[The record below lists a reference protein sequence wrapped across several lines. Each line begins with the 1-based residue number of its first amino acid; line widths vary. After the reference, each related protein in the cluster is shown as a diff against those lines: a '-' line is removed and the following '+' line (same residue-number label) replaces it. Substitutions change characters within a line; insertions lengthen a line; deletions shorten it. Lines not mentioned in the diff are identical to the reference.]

1 MRLVQT
7 FLCQLLGIELPIV
20 QAPIGSATCPAL
32 AAAVSNAGG
41 LGMLALSWKNADE
54 MRQMIR
60 ETRKITNRPFG
71 VNLVLEWNQEDRLQV
86 CLDEGVKI
94 VSFFWGEPTE
104 YIRKTHASGALAIH
118 TVATASEAKKAVAS
132 GADAIVAQGWE
143 AGGHVWGK
151 VATLPLVPAVVDA
164 VAPVPVIAA
173 GGISDGRGIAA
184 ALTLGAAGVWIGTR
198 FLASE
203 EAAVHSVY
211 KEKIIKASED
221 DTVYSNLFDVGW
233 ENAPH
238 RTLRNSTVENWEAA
252 GCPLEGKR
260 SGEGETI
267 ANFADGRAAVRYS
280 DVIPLPGMTG
290 DLEALALY
298 AGQSAGG
305 VSRVQSAGEIVGQL
319 ADETAKAIETSAKF
333 INSQIKTNRKG
344 NAKL

>member
-1 MRLVQT
+1 MIEMRVIKT
-7 FLCQLLGIELPIV
+7 SLCALLGIELPIV

-41 LGMLALSWKNADE
+41 LGTLALSWKNAGE
-54 MRQMIR
+54 MREMIR
-60 ETRKITNRPFG
+60 ETKRLTNRPFG
-71 VNLVLEWNQEDRLQV
+71 VNLVLKWNQEERLQV
-86 CLDEGVKI
+86 CLDEEVKI
-94 VSFFWGEPTE
+94 VSFFWGDPAA
-104 YIRKTHASGALAIH
+104 YIQKTHASGALAIH
-118 TVATASEAKKAVAS
+118 TVGCAAEAKRAVEC

-151 VATLPLVPAVVDA
+151 VATLPLVSAVVDA

-184 ALTLGAAGVWIGTR
+184 ALMLGAAGVWVGTR

-211 KEKIIKASED
+211 KEKIIEANED
-221 DTVYSNLFDVGW
+221 DTVYSGLFDVGW

-238 RTLRNSTVENWEAA
+238 RTLRNSTVENWEKA
-252 GCPLEGKR
+252 GCLPRGKR
-260 SGEGETI
+260 SGEDETI
-267 ANFADGRAAVRYS
+267 ANFADGRDISRYS
-280 DVIPLPGMTG
+280 DVIPLAGMTG

-305 VSRVQSAGEIVGQL
+305 VSRIQPAGEIIRQL
-319 ADETAKAIETSAKF
+319 ADETAKAIETCVGF
-333 INSQIKTNRKG
+333 ID
-344 NAKL
+344 